1 MVKILLEAI
10 NEATE
15 RKKNILV
22 SLKHVGI
29 ASLSVLGEWLYR
41 WSELL
46 SKQLAL
52 TNLIIPNSSV
62 KLIQELWWRS
72 IHYGLLRKEK

>member
-1 MVKILLEAI
+1 MGGLNSFLKHSRVEGNYIFISCNLLTVGFLCVNIKIHNCMVKILLEAI

-29 ASLSVLGEWLYR
+29 ASLSVLGE
-41 WSELL
+41 
-46 SKQLAL
+46 
-52 TNLIIPNSSV
+52 
-62 KLIQELWWRS
+62 
-72 IHYGLLRKEK
+72 